1 MAKTTH
7 AGGFTCISENAFSTW
22 CGENHHVYLFLGW
35 NSPSTW
41 FYPKILLD
49 FPPKPTKLSW
59 YPEMPQPRGPHVS
72 PDSQP
77 ARFIGVSL
85 SVSVCVC
92 VTSTN
97 QPSPT
102 LKKSTQWSLNKT
114 SQSEAGDEVNSAQR
128 ASCKVSFL
136 AIGPMPFCSTPCCTA
151 SSSARLYTWTFAT
164 TCE

>member
-1 MAKTTH
+1 MQGASLAFLKMPSQHDVVRTTMSIYFLDETH
-7 AGGFTCISENAFSTW
+7 HPLGFTLKFCWIFHQNPPSFPGILRCPS
-22 CGENHHVYLFLGW
+22 HVAH
-35 NSPSTW
+35 TCRQ
-41 FYPKILLD
+41 ILSLHAS
-49 FPPKPTKLSW
+49 L
-59 YPEMPQPRGPHVS
+59 E
-72 PDSQP
+72 
-77 ARFIGVSL
+77 SL
-85 SVSVCVC
+85 SLCLCVC

-102 LKKSTQWSLNKT
+102 LKKSPQWSLNKT